1 MLALR
6 GLDKADGAWRALTG
20 VSLEVA
26 AGEAVLLC
34 ADEARRTGST
44 AFPELTRSAELHG
57 GWFPRV
63 TEGTLRLSE
72 LDALLLGGA
81 DASWRTTANLVG
93 GLPQERQE
101 RLTQPFHLF
110 VIDRLRAWATHGVLE
125 RETLEDDNPWA
136 RDRFRATDRM
146 RALLGQGLDG
156 VGDAPQLHVG
166 GCLVNDPASP
176 WVRIEDDAG
185 WRLALHDRP

>member
-1 MLALR
+1 M
-6 GLDKADGAWRALTG
+6 DQH
-20 VSLEVA
+20 
-26 AGEAVLLC
+26 
-34 ADEARRTGST
+34 ARLIRPFGSG
-44 AFPELTRSAELHG
+44 FS
-57 GWFPRV
+57 
-63 TEGTLRLSE
+63 
-72 LDALLLGGA
+72 
-81 DASWRTTANLVG
+81 
-93 GLPQERQE
+93 
-101 RLTQPFHLF
+101 
-110 VIDRLRAWATHGVLE
+110 IDRLRAWATHGVLE